1 MIQSSTVFAELMSN
15 VSIIVSNNLKSLKMG
30 SVHSSSEQRRSR
42 RRFTIAETSIKPP
55 SPKEL
60 FLFATEPK
68 YKSKDAQMYH
78 IYGITE
84 FMRGSMK
91 TVAITDL
98 YNVCVDIS
106 FVKRNPADGIV
117 YI

>member
-1 MIQSSTVFAELMSN
+1 
-15 VSIIVSNNLKSLKMG
+15 MG
-30 SVHSSSEQRRSR
+30 SIQSSSEQRRSR
-42 RRFTIAETSIKPP
+42 RRFTIAESTIRPP
-55 SPKEL
+55 SSKEP

-68 YKSKDAQMYH
+68 HMNKDVQMYH

-106 FVKRNPADGIV
+106 FVKRSPVDGMV
-117 YI
+117 

>member
-1 MIQSSTVFAELMSN
+1 MN
-15 VSIIVSNNLKSLKMG
+15 SLKWA
-30 SVHSSSEQRRSR
+30 VFIVDQNRRQSR
-42 RRFTIAETSIKPP
+42 RRFTFAESSIR
-55 SPKEL
+55 SPDVKEP

-68 YKSKDAQMYH
+68 HKSKDVQMYH

-84 FMRGSMK
+84 FMSGSTR

-106 FVKRNPADGIV
+106 FVKRHPVDGIV
-117 YI
+117 

>member
-1 MIQSSTVFAELMSN
+1 MGN
-15 VSIIVSNNLKSLKMG
+15 VQ
-30 SVHSSSEQRRSR
+30 SSSEQRRSR
-42 RRFTIAETSIKPP
+42 RRFTIAESSIRPP
-55 SPKEL
+55 SSKEP

-68 YKSKDAQMYH
+68 HKSKDVQMYH

-84 FMRGSMK
+84 FMRGSKK

-106 FVKRNPADGIV
+106 FVKRSPVDGIV
-117 YI
+117 

>member
-1 MIQSSTVFAELMSN
+1 
-15 VSIIVSNNLKSLKMG
+15 MG
-30 SVHSSSEQRRSR
+30 SVQSSSEQRRSR
-42 RRFTIAETSIKPP
+42 RRFTIAESTIRPP
-55 SPKEL
+55 SSKEP

-68 YKSKDAQMYH
+68 HIYRNVQMYH

-106 FVKRNPADGIV
+106 FVKRSPVDGMV
-117 YI
+117 

>member
-1 MIQSSTVFAELMSN
+1 
-15 VSIIVSNNLKSLKMG
+15 MG

-42 RRFTIAETSIKPP
+42 RRFTIAESSIR
-55 SPKEL
+55 SPDAKEP

-68 YKSKDAQMYH
+68 YKSKDVQMYH

-84 FMRGSMK
+84 FMRGSMR

-106 FVKRNPADGIV
+106 FVKRHPVDGNV
-117 YI
+117 

>member
-1 MIQSSTVFAELMSN
+1 MIRSSTVFAGLMSN
-15 VSIIVSNNLKSLKMG
+15 VPIIVTCNLESLKMG
-30 SVHSSSEQRRSR
+30 SVHSSSEQGRSR
-42 RRFTIAETSIKPP
+42 RRFTIAESNIRPP
-55 SPKEL
+55 SKKEP

-68 YKSKDAQMYH
+68 YKSKDVEMYH

-106 FVKRNPADGIV
+106 FVKRQPVDGIV
-117 YI
+117 

>member
-1 MIQSSTVFAELMSN
+1 
-15 VSIIVSNNLKSLKMG
+15 MG
-30 SVHSSSEQRRSR
+30 SVQSSSAQRRSR
-42 RRFTIAETSIKPP
+42 RRFTIAESTIRPP
-55 SPKEL
+55 SSKEP

-68 YKSKDAQMYH
+68 HMSNDVQMYH

-106 FVKRNPADGIV
+106 FVKRNPVDGMV
-117 YI
+117 

>member
-1 MIQSSTVFAELMSN
+1 
-15 VSIIVSNNLKSLKMG
+15 MG
-30 SVHSSSEQRRSR
+30 SVHSSSEQRKSG
-42 RRFTIAETSIKPP
+42 RRFTIAESSVKPP
-55 SPKEL
+55 SSKEP
-60 FLFATEPK
+60 FLFATEPEH
-68 YKSKDAQMYH
+68 KSKDVRMYH

-106 FVKRNPADGIV
+106 FVKRHPVDGIV
-117 YI
+117 

>member
-1 MIQSSTVFAELMSN
+1 
-15 VSIIVSNNLKSLKMG
+15 MG

-42 RRFTIAETSIKPP
+42 RFTIAESSIR
-55 SPKEL
+55 SPDAKEP

-68 YKSKDAQMYH
+68 YKSKDVQMYH

-84 FMRGSMK
+84 FMRGSMR

-98 YNVCVDIS
+98 YNVCIEIS
-106 FVKRNPADGIV
+106 FVKRHPVDGIV
-117 YI
+117 

>member
-1 MIQSSTVFAELMSN
+1 
-15 VSIIVSNNLKSLKMG
+15 MG
-30 SVHSSSEQRRSR
+30 SVQNSSEQRRSR
-42 RRFTIAETSIKPP
+42 RRFTIAESSVRPP
-55 SPKEL
+55 NAKEP
-60 FLFATEPK
+60 FLFAAEPK
-68 YKSKDAQMYH
+68 HKSKDVQMYH

-106 FVKRNPADGIV
+106 FVKRSLVDGIV
-117 YI
+117 

>member
-1 MIQSSTVFAELMSN
+1 MIRSSTLSAELRSN
-15 VSIIVSNNLKSLKMG
+15 ALFIVTNKVKSLKMG

-42 RRFTIAETSIKPP
+42 RRFTIAESSIKPP
-55 SPKEL
+55 STKEP

-68 YKSKDAQMYH
+68 YKTKDVQMYH

-84 FMRGSMK
+84 SMRGSMK

-106 FVKRNPADGIV
+106 FVKRSPVDGIV
-117 YI
+117 

>member
-1 MIQSSTVFAELMSN
+1 
-15 VSIIVSNNLKSLKMG
+15 MG
-30 SVHSSSEQRRSR
+30 SVQSSSEQRRSR
-42 RRFTIAETSIKPP
+42 RRFTIAESTIRPP
-55 SPKEL
+55 SSKEP

-68 YKSKDAQMYH
+68 HMPKNVQMYH

-106 FVKRNPADGIV
+106 FVKRSPVDGMV
-117 YI
+117 

>member
-1 MIQSSTVFAELMSN
+1 
-15 VSIIVSNNLKSLKMG
+15 MG
-30 SVHSSSEQRRSR
+30 SIQSSSEQRRSR
-42 RRFTIAETSIKPP
+42 RRFTTIRPP
-55 SPKEL
+55 SSKEP

-68 YKSKDAQMYH
+68 HMSKDVQMYH

-106 FVKRNPADGIV
+106 FVKRSPIDGMV
-117 YI
+117 